1 MIFLSSP
8 KVKTRQV
15 AEAWSHRSG
24 QNLSFQRKP
33 PTVRPLLVT
42 LRGVVI
48 SPDRPL
54 PSRSGYCR
62 NKTAL
67 CFFASMFF
75 PSTVKWAYSF
85 SPNVLLLPSVASFT
99 TLLFLF
105 LDLSHV
111 VPCFWNMV
119 LEGEISHY
127 NYFRVLFFLRIILF
141 KVYICTFSFPH
152 ISLWLKDSALK

>member
-33 PTVRPLLVT
+33 PTVRPPLVT
-42 LRGVVI
+42 LRGVI
-48 SPDRPL
+48 SSDRPL

-75 PSTVKWAYSF
+75 PSTIKWAYS
-85 SPNVLLLPSVASFT
+85 SSSNVLLLPSVASFT

-127 NYFRVLFFLRIILF
+127 NYFRVLVFLRIILF